1 MTKIEVIAT
10 MTNAEGEHSF
20 WGSRSGSDDFYRVKF
35 TLQAYLGKNV
45 WIYHHRMNDTIII
58 EEKLFEDEGCD
69 ISNDYVEIIESIYDN
84 TESYDYREYL
94 SFEIFNIE

>member
-1 MTKIEVIAT
+1 
-10 MTNAEGEHSF
+10 
-20 WGSRSGSDDFYRVKF
+20 
-35 TLQAYLGKNV
+35 
-45 WIYHHRMNDTIII
+45 MNDTIII

-94 SFEIFNIE
+94 SFEILNIE